1 MSTKNTL
8 ISAAFAAFTAVC
20 AALPAQAADKVKI
33 GFIST
38 LSGPGGVL
46 GAAIRDGFNLALE
59 HTGGKVGGLPVELL
73 VEDDA
78 QKPDV
83 ARQHAER
90 MLKRDKVDV
99 MTGIVFQNILQAVQQ
114 PVFAAQTYYISTNT
128 GPSDLAGE
136 KCNPYFFAVS
146 WVSDSYSEA
155 TGKNVNDKGYKNVF
169 VIAPNYPGGV
179 DVVNGFKRYYKGGYA
194 GEVYTKLGQLDYAVE
209 LSQLRAAKPDAV
221 FFFLPGGM
229 GVNFLKQYQQAGL
242 NKDFPLFGTG
252 WSFDQDTLAAVGD
265 ATLGAL
271 NAAHWNLDLDNA
283 ANKRFVADFEKKY
296 GRLPNEYASQG
307 YDAAMLIDA
316 AVGDVKG
323 RVEDK
328 AVFGKALQ
336 AANFKSVRGAFRFN
350 TNHFPVQNYYL
361 RQVVKDDKGRL
372 VNKTVGTIFTDHA
385 DAYVASC
392 KMP

>member
-1 MSTKNTL
+1 MKR
-8 ISAAFAAFTAVC
+8 ISLCLALL
-20 AALPAQAADKVKI
+20 AALSVSAHAADKVKI

-46 GAAIRDGFNLALE
+46 GVAIRDGFNLALE
-59 HTGGKVGGLPVELL
+59 HTGGKVGGLPAEVII
-73 VEDDA
+73 EDDQ

-83 ARQHAER
+83 ARQLADK
-90 MLKRDKVDV
+90 MIKRDKVDL
-99 MTGIVFQNILQAVQQ
+99 MTGIVFQNILQAVEQ
-114 PVFAAQTYYISTNT
+114 PVFQAQTYYVSTNT

-169 VIAPNYPGGV
+169 VIAPNYPGGK
-179 DVVNGFKRYYKGGYA
+179 DVVNGFKRYYKGAYA
-194 GEVYTKLGQLDYAVE
+194 GEIYTKLGQLDYAVE

-242 NKDFPLFGTG
+242 NKELPLFGTG

-271 NAAHWNLDLDNA
+271 NAAHWNLDLDNPQ
-283 ANKRFVADFEKKY
+283 NRKFVADFEKKY

-307 YDAAMLIDA
+307 YDALMLMDA
-316 AVGDVKG
+316 AVRDAKG

-328 AVFGKALQ
+328 AAMRRALE
-336 AANFKSVRGAFRFN
+336 AANFKSVRGAFKFN
-350 TNHFPVQNYYL
+350 RNHFPIQSYYL

-372 VNKTVGTIFTDHA
+372 VNKTVGTIFADHP
-385 DAYVASC
+385 DAYVAAC
-392 KMP
+392 KM

>member
-1 MSTKNTL
+1 MKKPL
-8 ISAAFAAFTAVC
+8 AVLALAATFATP
-20 AALPAQAADKVKI
+20 ALAADRIKV

-46 GAAIRDGFNLALE
+46 GAAIRDGFLLGIE
-59 HTGGKVGGLPVELL
+59 HAGGKLGGLPVEVI
-73 VEDDA
+73 VEDDQ

-83 ARQHAER
+83 ARQLADK
-90 MLKRDKVDV
+90 MLKRDKVDL
-99 MTGIVFQNILQAVQQ
+99 MTGIVFQNLLQAVEQ
-114 PVFAAQTYYISTNT
+114 PVLESKTFYVSPNT

-155 TGKNVNDKGYKNVF
+155 TGKYVNDKGHRNVF
-169 VIAPNYPGGV
+169 VIAPNYPGGK

-229 GVNFLKQYQQAGL
+229 GVNFLKQYHQAGL
-242 NKDFPLFGTG
+242 QKDFPLFGTG
-252 WSFDQDTLAAVGD
+252 WSFDQDTLAAVGEP
-265 ATLGAL
+265 TLGAL

-296 GRLPNEYASQG
+296 NRLPNEYASQG
-307 YDAAMLIDA
+307 YDAAMLMDA
-316 AVGDVKG
+316 AVREVKG
-323 RVEDK
+323 NVEDK
-328 AVFGKALQ
+328 AALRNALE
-336 AANFKSVRGAFRFN
+336 AANFASVRGAFKFN
-350 TNHFPVQNYYL
+350 RNHFPIQNYYL
-361 RQVVKDDKGRL
+361 RQVVKDERGRY
-372 VNKTVGTIFTDHA
+372 VNKTVGTIFTQQP
-385 DAYVASC
+385 DAYVSAC
-392 KMP
+392 KM

>member
-1 MSTKNTL
+1 MRIKSTL
-8 ISAAFAAFTAVC
+8 LAAAVAAAFSAAL
-20 AALPAQAADKVKI
+20 ALPAQAADKVKI

-46 GAAIRDGFNLALE
+46 GAAIRDGFNLGLE
-59 HTGGKVGGLPVELL
+59 HTGGKVGGLPVEVLI
-73 VEDDA
+73 EDDM
-78 QKPDV
+78 QKPDL

-90 MLKRDKVDV
+90 MIKRDKVDV
-99 MTGIVFQNILQAVQQ
+99 MTGIVFQNILQAVEQ
-114 PVFAAQTYYISTNT
+114 PVFASQTFYISTNT
-128 GPSDLAGE
+128 GPSELAGE

-242 NKDFPLFGTG
+242 NKEFPLFGTG

-271 NAAHWNLDLDNA
+271 NAAHWNLDLDNPQ
-283 ANKRFVADFEKKY
+283 NKRFVADFEKKY
-296 GRLPNEYASQG
+296 NRLPNEYASQG
-307 YDAAMLIDA
+307 YDAAMLIDV
-316 AVGDVKG
+316 AVRDVKG
-323 RVEDK
+323 KVEDK
-328 AVFGKALQ
+328 AAFGKALQ

-350 TNHFPVQNYYL
+350 SNHFPVQNYYL

-372 VNKTVGTIFTDHA
+372 VNKTVDTIFTDHA

>member
-1 MSTKNTL
+1 MSIKSTL
-8 ISAAFAAFTAVC
+8 LAAAVAAAFS

-73 VEDDA
+73 IEDDT

-99 MTGIVFQNILQAVQQ
+99 MTGIVFQNILQAVEQ

-252 WSFDQDTLAAVGD
+252 WSFDQDTLAAVGE

-271 NAAHWNLDLDNA
+271 NAAHWNLDLDNPQ
-283 ANKRFVADFEKKY
+283 NRRFVADFEKKY
-296 GRLPNEYASQG
+296 NRLPNEYASQG

-316 AVGDVKG
+316 AVRDVKG
-323 RVEDK
+323 KVEDK
-328 AVFGKALQ
+328 AAFGKALQ

-350 TNHFPVQNYYL
+350 SNHFPVQNYYL